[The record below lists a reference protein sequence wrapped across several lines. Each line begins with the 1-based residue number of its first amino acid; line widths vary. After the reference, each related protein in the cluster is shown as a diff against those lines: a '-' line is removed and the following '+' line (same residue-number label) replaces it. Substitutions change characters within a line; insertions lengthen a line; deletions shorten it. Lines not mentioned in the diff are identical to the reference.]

1 MKTNSDI
8 LEQNL
13 QKRSA
18 NASEV
23 DGRRLAFIIL
33 MSAFFFTCMAMEY
46 GLGTFLPVFSVH
58 SKVHSTESQAAF
70 VKTIL
75 SWSLAGGRLV
85 ALIIANILAPQLM
98 LITSMIFC
106 VFGGSALWILGPYSI
121 EALEVMINTII

>member
-13 QKRSA
+13 RRRSA

-23 DGRRLAFIIL
+23 DGRRLAFIVL
-33 MSAFFFTCMAMEY
+33 MCAFFFTCMAMEY

-58 SKVHSTESQAAF
+58 SKVHSTEAQGAF

-75 SWSLAGGRLV
+75 YWSLAGGRLA
-85 ALIIANILAPQLM
+85 ALIISNIMAPQLM
-98 LITSMIFC
+98 LIMSIIFC
-106 VFGGSALWILGPYSI
+106 VVGGAALWILGPYSI
-121 EALEVMINTII
+121 EALEVR